1 MARNPSDI
9 DHQIEEAKQ
18 RLAALDTERDDILKQ
33 IEALQRKRESAIRA
47 SSLHDFPEAPVRQDS
62 SSMEKVALFKSLF
75 RGREDVYPRRWENYK
90 TGRSGYQPACNNE
103 WVRGKCDKRKT
114 KCGDCLHRELLP
126 VTEEVI
132 RNHLLGENPDEKP
145 YRGARRDF
153 TVGVYPLLED
163 ETCWFLAADFDKAT
177 WQEDVNAFLETCETY
192 NVPAALE
199 RSRSGKGGHVWIFFS
214 EQIPAILPRKMGSF
228 LLTETM
234 ERRPEIGFDSYD
246 RFFPNQDTMPQGGFG
261 NLIALPLQKRPREQE
276 NSVFVDKE
284 FAPYEDQWAFLSSL
298 RRMKRGEVEAIVDE
312 AQRRGR
318 ILGVRMVP
326 IDEHEDQPWSAP
338 PSRRPK
344 ELHLTEPLPEC
355 VHLVLGNQI
364 YIERDGLPPALTN
377 RLVRLAAFQN
387 PEFYRAQAMRLST
400 FGKPR
405 IISCAEDFSKHIGLP
420 RGCLNEVTDFFE
432 SLEIQYDIVDERVA
446 GEKIKVRF
454 NGELS
459 REQKIAAKKMV
470 EQDTGVLA
478 ATTAFG
484 KTVVAAYVLAK
495 RAVNTLVLV
504 HRRQL
509 LDQWIERLSCFL
521 NLEPKKIGQIGA
533 GKRRPSG
540 FIDVALIQSLV
551 RKNVVDDIVG
561 QYGYLI
567 VDECHH
573 ISAVSFEK
581 VARQCKARYVNGL
594 SATAIRKDG
603 HHPIIFMQCGPILH
617 RVDDKKQA
625 ELRPF
630 EHRVIVRKT
639 DFRVEKN
646 DDDEKDPPIHT
657 IYAAIVEDK
666 NRNDKIFN
674 DVVQAVESGRSPVL
688 LTERKKHLDY
698 FSERFSEVYDNVIVL
713 KGGMG
718 VKQRREVMERMSNID
733 MARSTRN
740 LWHIINSSVRDVD
753 FAGLAPKARRWAA
766 EKAGESEDDE
776 RYPVNS
782 FTGQAGLRAGKTKSR
797 KSKKRD
803 IRLPPAGTVIRK
815 KYKGREYAVEVLENG
830 FVYEGC
836 HYKSLSAI
844 ANEITGSHWNGFAF
858 FGLKHQQKSKI
869 NIQNDPVT
877 EIRFMNNYDLLA

>member
-1 MARNPSDI
+1 MSKNELDNTEMNPLDY
-9 DHQIEEAKQ
+9 DLQIEEAKQ
-18 RLAALDTERDDILKQ
+18 RLAALDAERADVVKHIEKLQCERD
-33 IEALQRKRESAIRA
+33 SAVRD
-47 SSLHDFPEAPVRQDS
+47 SPVHDFPDAPVRQDS
-62 SSMEKVALFKSLF
+62 SSGEKVALFKSLF
-75 RGREDVYPRRWENYK
+75 RGRGDVYPRRWENLK
-90 TGRSGYQPACNNE
+90 TGRSGYQPACSNE
-103 WVRGKCDKRKT
+103 WVRGKCDKPKT
-114 KCGDCLHRELLP
+114 RCGDCLYRELLP
-126 VTEEVI
+126 VTDEVI
-132 RNHLLGENPDEKP
+132 RNHLCGENPDEKQ
-145 YRGARRDF
+145 YRGVRRDF
-153 TVGVYPLLED
+153 TIGVYPLLED
-163 ETCWFLAADFDKAT
+163 EMCWFLAADFDKAT
-177 WQEDVNAFLETCETY
+177 WREDVTAFLETCETY

-261 NLIALPLQKRPREQE
+261 NLIALPLQKKPREQG
-276 NSVFVDKE
+276 NSVFVDKG
-284 FAPYEDQWAFLSSL
+284 FDPYEDQWAFLSSL
-298 RRMKRGEVEAIVDE
+298 RRMRRDEVEAIVDE

-326 IDEHEDQPWSAP
+326 MDEHEDQPWAAP

-344 ELHLTEPLPEC
+344 ELHLTESLPEN
-355 VHLVLGNQI
+355 VRLVLGNQI
-364 YIERDGLPPALTN
+364 YIGRDELPPALIN

-420 RGCLNEVTDFFE
+420 RGCLNETTDLFE
-432 SLEIQYDIVDERVA
+432 SLGIRYDIVDERVA

-454 NGELS
+454 NGELGK
-459 REQKIAAKKMV
+459 EQKIAARKML

-484 KTVVAAYVLAK
+484 KTVIAAYMIAK
-495 RAVNTLVLV
+495 RAVNALVLV

-509 LDQWIERLSCFL
+509 LDQWIERLSSFL
-521 NLEPKKIGQIGA
+521 DLETKEIGQIGA

-617 RVDDKKQA
+617 RVDAKKQA

-639 DFRVEKN
+639 DFKVEKN
-646 DDDEKDPPIHT
+646 EDDEKDPPIHT
-657 IYAAIVEDK
+657 IYAAIVEDE
-666 NRNDKIFN
+666 NRNDKIYD

-698 FSERFSEVYDNVIVL
+698 FAGRLREVCGNVIVL

-718 VKQRREVMERMSNID
+718 AKQRREVMEKMSNIPD
-733 MARSTRN
+733 TEPRILVATGRYLGEGFDDARLDTLFLAMPISWRGT
-740 LWHIINSSVRDVD
+740 LAQY
-753 FAGLAPKARRWAA
+753 AGRLHRLHHNKREVQIYDYADLKVPTLARMHERRLRGYGAIGYIVYDGG
-766 EKAGESEDDE
+766 KDGGESE
-776 RYPVNS
+776 
-782 FTGQAGLRAGKTKSR
+782 LK
-797 KSKKRD
+797 
-803 IRLPPAGTVIRK
+803 
-815 KYKGREYAVEVLENG
+815 LE
-830 FVYEGC
+830 
-836 HYKSLSAI
+836 
-844 ANEITGSHWNGFAF
+844 
-858 FGLKHQQKSKI
+858 
-869 NIQNDPVT
+869 
-877 EIRFMNNYDLLA
+877 